1 VPSEDQRFPMRRGPG
16 TDQRYGTM
24 AATGPRPPDISGARR
39 PASGLDQPGMAWSVK
54 PSPRQSFEDRSMFYW
69 VLTRPESAHLPGPWL
84 LASPQVAVPSC
95 SWTCLTGPRS
105 VVRLL

>member
-54 PSPRQSFEDRSMFYW
+54 PSPRQSFEDRSIGCSPVRNQPIYRD
-69 VLTRPESAHLPGPWL
+69 LGCLLPH
-84 LASPQVAVPSC
+84 
-95 SWTCLTGPRS
+95 R
-105 VVRLL
+105 